1 MMQTILLKKNTDP
14 RNNSNT
20 HTLVDMAYHMA
31 GVHDIHLGLCSLLDD
46 YHHRLRDVI
55 LDCGLENVL
64 KNIVFIMDRH
74 GQIFFLLFYNMLY
87 DSLKT
92 K

>member
-1 MMQTILLKKNTDP
+1 MNKTNKNLCYDANNLKGLLKKNTDP

-55 LDCGLENVL
+55 LDCGLENAL
-64 KNIVFIMDRH
+64 QKYSIH
-74 GQIFFLLFYNMLY
+74 YG
-87 DSLKT
+87 
-92 K
+92 